1 MTFNEKEIKPT
12 AEELEG
18 KSSTQ
23 VRTLRL
29 GDSGPDVFEMQMKLI
44 NHHYFFGLS
53 DGYFDASTEW
63 AVKYF
68 QSRNY
73 LATDGIA
80 GPATMAA
87 LNSPSARRGVD
98 NAVTGRGPQG
108 PAESQLKMGDYLW
121 SNVPFDAAGT
131 PQVETI
137 GSSANAPAAIA
148 IAFSTLFENAI
159 TPPVVCNFVM
169 NNGLRDH
176 TGNAGVISSFF
187 VRVAGEY
194 DVQYHGTT
202 NSIAAIQTHC
212 QNGGIAVVRVVGNA
226 AHNYCSL
233 NGATYLVV
241 YKVDNNYVYIQNSNG
256 NASGAN
262 VPRSVWNNA
271 TWVREAHL
279 YQTGYGA

>member
-1 MTFNEKEIKPT
+1 MNFDEKEFEPT
-12 AEELEG
+12 VNELEG
-18 KSSTQ
+18 KSTVQ

-29 GDSGPDVFEMQMKLI
+29 GDSGPDVFEMQMKLM

-53 DGYFDASTEW
+53 DEYFDASTEW

-68 QSRNY
+68 QSRNN
-73 LATDGIA
+73 LTVDGIV

-98 NAVTGRGPQG
+98 DVVIGRGPQG
-108 PAESQLKMGDYLW
+108 PAESGLKMNYNLW
-121 SNVPFDAAGT
+121 SNIPFDASGT

-176 TGNAGVISSFF
+176 SGNAGVISTFF

-202 NSIAAIQTHC
+202 NSIATIQAHC

-262 VPRSVWNNA
+262 VPRSVWDNA
-271 TWVREAHL
+271 AWVREAHL
-279 YQTGYGA
+279 YKTGFGA